1 VRPRSLAEVA
11 AATRGVVVGDDDER
25 VAAVSTDSRSTIAGS
40 LFVAIAGERTDGHR
54 FIDDAFER
62 GASAALVGVGRT
74 DRVPRVEVSS
84 TSEALLALAAH
95 ERRAFGGTVVAVTG
109 ANGKTSTKDLAAA
122 VLSARFRVHAS
133 PASFNNEVGVP
144 ATLLGASEDAE
155 VIVAELGA
163 RREGDVALLMGIA
176 EPSVVV
182 VTNVGLAHIGVF
194 GSWEAIVR
202 ASAEPVAA
210 LGADGVAILNA
221 DDPVV
226 AGYRP
231 SGDGRVVTFGISR
244 GSDVRARA
252 VTVGSDGR
260 ATFDLVVGG
269 GRERVTLAVPGEHM
283 VSNALAAAT
292 VGIELGVPLDACAAA
307 LARASVSRWR
317 MESFEGRAGIRVLN
331 DAYNANPESV
341 AAAMKTAKVMAGEA
355 RVIAVLG
362 RMAELGDVAEREHER
377 IGELAARLRIDRLIT
392 VGTEAKTIAVAGL
405 REGVEPDAVA
415 SYDDVEAALAD
426 ILAHARA
433 GDLVLIKGSRV
444 VGLETLAETLR

>member
-1 VRPRSLAEVA
+1 VRPRSLAEIA
-11 AATRGVVVGDDDER
+11 AATRGVVAGNDDTR
-25 VAAVSTDSRSTIAGS
+25 IATVSTDSRSTIAGS

-62 GASAALVGVGRT
+62 GAAAALVGVGRT

-84 TSEALLALAAH
+84 TSEALLALAAN

-109 ANGKTSTKDLAAA
+109 ANGKTSTKDLTAA
-122 VLSARFRVHAS
+122 VLATRFRVHAS
-133 PASFNNEVGVP
+133 PASFNNEIGLP
-144 ATLLGASEDAE
+144 ATLLGAPEDAE

-194 GSWEAIVR
+194 GSWETIVR

-210 LGADGVAILNA
+210 LAADGVAILNA

-231 SGDGRVVTFGISR
+231 ARGGRVVTFGVGG
-244 GSDVRARA
+244 GSDVRAQA
-252 VTVGSDGR
+252 ATVGSDGR
-260 ATFDLVVGG
+260 ATFDLVAGG
-269 GRERVTLAVPGEHM
+269 DRERVTLAVPGEHM
-283 VSNALAAAT
+283 VANALAAAA
-292 VGIELGVPLDACAAA
+292 VGIELGVPLDACAGA
-307 LARASVSRWR
+307 LGRASVSRWR

-341 AAAMKTAKVMAGEA
+341 AAALKTAKVMAGEA

-392 VGTEAKTIAVAGL
+392 VGTEAKTIAVAGV

-426 ILAHARA
+426 VLAHARA
-433 GDLVLIKGSRV
+433 GDLVLVKGSRV
-444 VGLETLAETLR
+444 VGLETLAEALR

>member
-1 VRPRSLAEVA
+1 VRPRSLAEIA
-11 AATRGVVVGDDDER
+11 AATRGVVVGDDDAR
-25 VAAVSTDSRSTIAGS
+25 IAAVCTDSRTTIAGS
-40 LFVAIAGERTDGHR
+40 LFVAIEGERTDGHR
-54 FIDDAFER
+54 FIDDAFAR
-62 GASAALVGVGRT
+62 GAAAALAGAGRT
-74 DRVPRVEVSS
+74 DRTPRVEVSS
-84 TSEALLALAAH
+84 TSEALLALAAD

-109 ANGKTSTKDLAAA
+109 ANGKTSTKDLTAA

-133 PASFNNEVGVP
+133 PASFNNEIGLP
-144 ATLLGASEDAE
+144 ATLLGAPEDAE
-155 VIVAELGA
+155 VIVVELGA

-194 GSWEAIVR
+194 GSWETIVR

-210 LGADGVAILNA
+210 LGGDGVAILNA

-226 AGYRP
+226 AGYR
-231 SGDGRVVTFGISR
+231 SAGGARVVTFGVGA
-244 GSDVRARA
+244 GSDVRAQA

-260 ATFDLVVGG
+260 ATFDLVAGG

-283 VSNALAAAT
+283 VANALAAAA
-292 VGIELGVPLDACAAA
+292 VGIELDVPLDACAAA
-307 LARASVSRWR
+307 LGRASVSRWR

-341 AAAMKTAKVMAGEA
+341 AAALKTAKVMAGEA

-362 RMAELGDVAEREHER
+362 RMAELGNVAEREHER

-392 VGTEAKTIAVAGL
+392 VGTEAKTIAVAGV

-415 SYDDVEAALAD
+415 SYDDVDTALAD
-426 ILAHARA
+426 VLGHTRP

-444 VGLETLAETLR
+444 VGLETLAEALR